1 MRSKQC
7 TGIILSTKTKH
18 SLESSL
24 DIQEPKKYHVYLLND
39 DYTSMD
45 FVIDI
50 LIGIFRKNYSEAH
63 QIMMQ
68 VHQSGR
74 GLCGTYSYEIAET
87 KIHQVSSLS
96 RESGFPLKAV
106 MEEA

>member
-1 MRSKQC
+1 M
-7 TGIILSTKTKH
+7 STKTKH

-24 DIQEPKKYHVYLLND
+24 DLREPKKYHVYLLND

-50 LIGIFRKNYSEAH
+50 LIGIFHKDYSQAH
-63 QIMMQ
+63 QTMMQ
-68 VHQSGR
+68 IHQGGR

-87 KIHQVSSLS
+87 KIHQVGSLS
-96 RESGFPLKAV
+96 RESGFPLKAI
-106 MEEA
+106 MEEAS